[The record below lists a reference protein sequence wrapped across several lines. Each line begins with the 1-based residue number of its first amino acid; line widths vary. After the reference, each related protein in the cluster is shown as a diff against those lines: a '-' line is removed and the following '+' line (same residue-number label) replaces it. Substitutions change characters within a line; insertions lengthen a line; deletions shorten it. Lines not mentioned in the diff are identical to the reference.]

1 MSVKLKWGAK
11 WGSKP
16 QMDDHAP
23 WTPISA
29 ATAVDRLQLI
39 SISSKPTFPHQVAT
53 ECTQRN
59 IPASM
64 KRAAAN

>member
-1 MSVKLKWGAK
+1 
-11 WGSKP
+11 
-16 QMDDHAP
+16 MDDHAP